1 MGKVQTNF
9 NEVTMEKLVAEK
21 LVAEE
26 LTGKLSGMLMASPKI
41 SNAADYALTSED
53 KKYTVIVAEMT
64 EASKVLT
71 LGLAANEVVI
81 VYNTAATTFTVKNIA
96 ADTGTSLAT
105 TKAILVVG
113 GTTKDTSI
121 VIALN

>member
-9 NEVTMEKLVAEK
+9 NEVTMEK

-41 SNAADYALTSED
+41 SNAVDYALTSED

-81 VYNTAATTFTVKNIA
+81 VYNTAATAFKVKNIA
-96 ADTGTSLAT
+96 ADTGTSLTT